1 MKKTIP
7 VIGMACS
14 VCSANV
20 EKKLQSLEGI
30 NSASVSLASRT
41 ALVDYDPDIISLEDM
56 KREISNAGYDL
67 VIENDRSVEEINRRE
82 FTLLRRRTL
91 ASWLF
96 AILTMCFS
104 MGWISLGMEQNMISD
119 GVASTHHSSSFAN
132 QICLL
137 LALANLLYCGKQFYV
152 SAWKQLLHHTANM
165 DSLVAL
171 STLIAFLFSTFNT
184 FFGEMVWGARGIEC
198 TLISML
204 P

>member
-67 VIENDRSVEEINRRE
+67 VIENVVSVESTAVSSPSCAAEP
-82 FTLLRRRTL
+82 
-91 ASWLF
+91 
-96 AILTMCFS
+96 
-104 MGWISLGMEQNMISD
+104 SLPG
-119 GVASTHHSSSFAN
+119 SSPS
-132 QICLL
+132 
-137 LALANLLYCGKQFYV
+137 
-152 SAWKQLLHHTANM
+152 
-165 DSLVAL
+165 
-171 STLIAFLFSTFNT
+171 
-184 FFGEMVWGARGIEC
+184 
-198 TLISML
+198 
-204 P
+204 

>member
-1 MKKTIP
+1 
-7 VIGMACS
+7 MACS

-41 ALVDYDPDIISLEDM
+41 ALVDYNPDIISLEDM

-104 MGWISLGMEQNMISD
+104 MGWISLITIYFNLPLITRVPSPTRS
-119 GVASTHHSSSFAN
+119 VCSWHSPTCSTAANSFMFPPGSSSCIIR
-132 QICLL
+132 QTWIR
-137 LALANLLYCGKQFYV
+137 
-152 SAWKQLLHHTANM
+152 S
-165 DSLVAL
+165 
-171 STLIAFLFSTFNT
+171 
-184 FFGEMVWGARGIEC
+184 
-198 TLISML
+198 
-204 P
+204 

>member
-91 ASWLF
+91 TSWLF

-119 GVASTHHSSSFAN
+119 GVASAHHTNSFAN
-132 QICLL
+132 QIWEIKREKLTKTIKVLASFSLFIYTIQVSLL
-137 LALANLLYCGKQFYV
+137 QNIDISLILYQFR
-152 SAWKQLLHHTANM
+152 
-165 DSLVAL
+165 
-171 STLIAFLFSTFNT
+171 I
-184 FFGEMVWGARGIEC
+184 
-198 TLISML
+198 
-204 P
+204 

>member
-1 MKKTIP
+1 
-7 VIGMACS
+7 MACS

-41 ALVDYDPDIISLEDM
+41 ALVDYNPDIITLEDM

-104 MGWISLGMEQNMISD
+104 MGWISLGMEQNMAHRRRLVEPRRVHLGHRRAATAGHRRGR
-119 GVASTHHSSSFAN
+119 GVYR
-132 QICLL
+132 Q
-137 LALANLLYCGKQFYV
+137 
-152 SAWKQLLHHTANM
+152 
-165 DSLVAL
+165 DL
-171 STLIAFLFSTFNT
+171 S
-184 FFGEMVWGARGIEC
+184 
-198 TLISML
+198 
-204 P
+204 

>member
-30 NSASVSLASRT
+30 NYASVSLASRT

-119 GVASTHHSSSFAN
+119 GVASAHHTSSFAN
-132 QICLL
+132 QICLIIPQEIKENVL
-137 LALANLLYCGKQFYV
+137 KIIKKNPNY
-152 SAWKQLLHHTANM
+152 
-165 DSLVAL
+165 
-171 STLIAFLFSTFNT
+171 LFFNKN
-184 FFGEMVWGARGIEC
+184 
-198 TLISML
+198 
-204 P
+204 

>member
-20 EKKLQSLEGI
+20 EKKLQSLKGI

-41 ALVDYDPDIISLEDM
+41 ALVDYNPDIISLEDM

-104 MGWISLGMEQNMISD
+104 MGWISHTG
-119 GVASTHHSSSFAN
+119 SFAN

-137 LALANLLYCGKQFYV
+137 LTLANLLYCGKQF
-152 SAWKQLLHHTANM
+152 
-165 DSLVAL
+165 
-171 STLIAFLFSTFNT
+171 
-184 FFGEMVWGARGIEC
+184 
-198 TLISML
+198 
-204 P
+204 

>member
-67 VIENDRSVEEINRRE
+67 VIETTEAWRKSTAVSSPSCAAEP
-82 FTLLRRRTL
+82 
-91 ASWLF
+91 
-96 AILTMCFS
+96 
-104 MGWISLGMEQNMISD
+104 SLPG
-119 GVASTHHSSSFAN
+119 SSPS
-132 QICLL
+132 
-137 LALANLLYCGKQFYV
+137 
-152 SAWKQLLHHTANM
+152 
-165 DSLVAL
+165 
-171 STLIAFLFSTFNT
+171 
-184 FFGEMVWGARGIEC
+184 
-198 TLISML
+198 
-204 P
+204 